1 MPSAD
6 RRLQPRRTPRQVRAE
21 LTRERILTAAAH
33 VFAEHGY
40 AAGTTNRIAE
50 RARISIGSLYQYFPN
65 KDAILAKLLVQHIDR
80 GTWTQADQ
88 LELSPGSLEATMRA
102 LVRDAIDNHSDDP
115 QLLRIMIEEA
125 SFSQELLDT
134 IDRHGKVRVG
144 QVRDLLA
151 RHPDVDVRD
160 LDTAA
165 ELIVFTVEMNTHKL
179 MADPRAIPVETFEN
193 ELVDMITRYLRG
205 PARPGETTGGV
216 PG

>member
-1 MPSAD
+1 MAAAD

-21 LTRERILTAAAH
+21 LTRKRILTAAAH

-50 RARISIGSLYQYFPN
+50 RARVSIGSLYQYFPN
-65 KDAILAKLLVQHIDR
+65 KDAILAALLVQHIDR
-80 GTWTQADQ
+80 GVWTQADQ
-88 LELSPGSLEATMRA
+88 LDLSPGSLRAMVRA
-102 LVRDAIDNHSDDP
+102 LVRDAIDHHDDDP

-125 SFSQELLDT
+125 PVSKELLDA
-134 IDRHGKVRVG
+134 IDRHGRTRVA

-151 RHPDVDVRD
+151 RHPDVTVRD

-165 ELIVFTVEMNTHKL
+165 ELITFTVEINTHRL
-179 MADPRAIPVETFEN
+179 MASPRTTPVETLET

-205 PARPGETTGGV
+205 DR
-216 PG
+216 